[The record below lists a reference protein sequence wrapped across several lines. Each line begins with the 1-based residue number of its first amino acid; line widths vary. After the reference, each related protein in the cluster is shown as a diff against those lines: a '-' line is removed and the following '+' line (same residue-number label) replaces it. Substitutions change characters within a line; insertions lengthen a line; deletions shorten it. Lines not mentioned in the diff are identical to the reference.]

1 MSPLWGMAAAAWW
14 RERLSVMDDLP
25 VPGDQAGPFTL
36 LNVFRVAPAS
46 QDSLASSVLA
56 TAADIAASLPG
67 FLDATVLRSVDGQRV
82 ANYAHWSD
90 RAAFEAFMADS
101 RTPARLRAA
110 TELGEPD
117 GHAYVIAGR
126 VGAPA
131 PAGPL
136 AVYRRMQ
143 QLIGEQAWDQ
153 LSEVV
158 DAEGYTE
165 NCVGLTPGWITGLAA
180 AVANYLDNVAS
191 GISDITITELD
202 ALQTGDSA
210 LIRARV
216 DAAHTGPFLGVAATG
231 RRFSFESLD
240 FVKLT
245 AGRIGWRW
253 LLMDLW
259 GARQQ
264 LTTPT
269 AAARDLPDRTS

>member
-1 MSPLWGMAAAAWW
+1 
-14 RERLSVMDDLP
+14 MDNSP

-36 LNVFRVAPAS
+36 INVFRVAPGS

-56 TAADIAASLPG
+56 TAADIAAGLPG
-67 FLDATVLRSVDGQRV
+67 FLDATVLRSADGQRV
-82 ANYAHWSD
+82 VNYAHWVD
-90 RAAFEAFMADS
+90 HAAFEAFMADP
-101 RTPARLRAA
+101 RTPGQLRAA

-131 PAGPL
+131 AGGPL

-158 DAEGYTE
+158 DVEGYTE
-165 NCVGLTPGWITGLAA
+165 NCVGLTPGWITGLTV
-180 AVANYLDNVAS
+180 AVRNYLDNVAS
-191 GISDITITELD
+191 GMSDITVTELD

-210 LIRARV
+210 LIRSRV
-216 DAAHTGPFLGVAATG
+216 EATHTGPFLGVAATG
-231 RRFSFESLD
+231 RRFSYEALD

-259 GARQQ
+259 GARRQ
-264 LTTPT
+264 LTASPEP
-269 AAARDLPDRTS
+269 AQELLERTS